1 MKILFWIIVLP
12 ILALVGAF
20 AAINHDPVTLRLWPL
35 PYEMVIPVYGAVLGA
50 FALGFLIAGLW
61 VWLAALPA
69 RIGRR
74 RHARH
79 EKKLEEDV
87 IRLREELEKTK
98 AEAERARERERR
110 AAGTSAGIITGA
122 D

>member
-1 MKILFWIIVLP
+1 MKILFWIIALP

-20 AAINHDPVTLRLWPL
+20 AAVNHAPVTLRLWPL

-50 FALGFLIAGLW
+50 FVLGFFIAGLW
-61 VWLAALPA
+61 VWIAALPA
-69 RIGRR
+69 RIGRH

-79 EKKLEEDV
+79 EKKLEEEV
-87 IRLREELEKTK
+87 TELREELEKTK
-98 AEAERARERERR
+98 AEAERARERERQM
-110 AAGTSAGIITGA
+110 AATPPGMIAGA